1 MPNSVFT
8 ATTETTIGIK
18 DIPAFK
24 SEPNIL
30 SLFDSTFLE
39 KNTDYMAGLSNTDMF
54 NNTFKLMF
62 PPSISVE
69 VTRGVGDYTYTK
81 DAGKL
86 EFSLKGKNS
95 ETYIFLKFTGEGRI
109 SLDSDLLNE
118 VGYPLMKTYFL
129 NQ

>member
-1 MPNSVFT
+1 
-8 ATTETTIGIK
+8 
-18 DIPAFK
+18 
-24 SEPNIL
+24 
-30 SLFDSTFLE
+30 
-39 KNTDYMAGLSNTDMF
+39 MAGLSNTDMF